1 MKKGIFP
8 YFAEGLQETST
19 NKNWDGVS
27 GFVKITGTGT
37 VAITFDTANYNGA
50 GEPVIE
56 SGAAVFVQNS
66 GTQNNTAVITGGQL
80 GDASATTATL
90 AAGES
95 VTILYHEDH
104 GFVFLGGA
112 EISLG

>member
-8 YFAEGLQETST
+8 YFADGLQETSVAAD
-19 NKNWDGVS
+19 WDGVS
-27 GFVKITGTGT
+27 GFVKITGA
-37 VAITFDTANYNGA
+37 VAVTFDTDNYNGA

-66 GTQNNTAVITGGQL
+66 HTADATVVITGGQFA
-80 GDASATTATL
+80 DASGTTATL
-90 AAGES
+90 QAGES
-95 VTILYHEDH
+95 VTVLYHETH

-112 EISLG
+112 EIALG

>member
-8 YFAEGLQETST
+8 YFAEGLQEAST
-19 NKNWDGVS
+19 AANWDGVS
-27 GFVKITGTGT
+27 GFVKITSNIA
-37 VAITFDTANYNGA
+37 VTFDTANYNGA

-66 GTQNNTAVITGGQL
+66 HTANATVVITGGQL
-80 GDASATTATL
+80 GDASGVTATL
-90 AAGES
+90 EPGES
-95 VTILYHEDH
+95 VTILYHADH

-112 EISLG
+112 EIALA

>member
-8 YFAEGLQETST
+8 YFAEGLQEAALAA
-19 NKNWDGVS
+19 NWDGVS
-27 GFVKITGTGT
+27 GFVKITSNIA
-37 VAITFDTANYNGA
+37 VTFNTANYNGA

-66 GTQNNTAVITGGQL
+66 HSADATVVITGGQFA
-80 GDASATTATL
+80 DASGTTATL
-90 AAGES
+90 QPGES
-95 VTILYHEDH
+95 VTVLYHETH

-112 EISLG
+112 EIALG

>member
-8 YFAEGLQETST
+8 YFAEGLQETSLAA
-19 NKNWDGVS
+19 NWDGVS
-27 GFVKITGTGT
+27 GFVKITGA
-37 VAITFDTANYNGA
+37 VAVTFNTANYNGP

-66 GTQNNTAVITGGQL
+66 HAANATVVITGGQL
-80 GDASATTATL
+80 GDADAVTATL
-90 AAGES
+90 QPGES
-95 VTILYHEDH
+95 VTVLYHETH

-112 EISLG
+112 EIALG